1 MTQTLIH
8 TNCQASTT
16 CAKPA
21 KIRLFRKTILKAI
34 LKALLNYRQHKML
47 SKQYSL
53 NLVKKFRSQILLIHD
68 SSMNLS
74 QGNCH
79 KGSSLVLTYHNLLS

>member
-53 NLVKKFRSQILLIHD
+53 NLVKKLIHD